1 MHFCGD
7 FVITSINREMGL
19 WMVVLYRG
27 TFRAV
32 NAMLDHAVGGAGI
45 SQDRTT
51 LCFVTFLEKIRGD
64 SDWNA

>member
-1 MHFCGD
+1 
-7 FVITSINREMGL
+7 MGL

-45 SQDRTT
+45 SRQND
-51 LCFVTFLEKIRGD
+51 FVFCYVLGEDQGRQ
-64 SDWNA
+64 